1 MKWADFRYYQINPL
15 SQIIKQRKWR
25 NIRNMEALQHFEMKK
40 LEIDKKRL
48 MEKVA
53 PYRKSDHKK
62 AIWQLVN
69 TLLPYGMLW
78 VAIVFLLQQDL
89 SFWIVLPF
97 IVLAGFFLV
106 RIFIIFHDCCHGSF
120 FTSNK
125 ANKFWGYFTGI
136 LTLTPF
142 YQWRRDHSLHHATA
156 GNLDQRGSGD
166 VWTMTVNEY
175 ISASPLKRLGYR
187 LYRNPLVLLGLGPVY
202 SFILS
207 QRFSGKNSGK
217 RERFSI
223 WFTNGA
229 LLAVLIV
236 AGLIIGFKNYL
247 LIQISIMAFGGM
259 LGVWLFYI
267 QHQFDGVYWARQDH
281 WDSLKASLQGS
292 SYYHLPKI
300 LQWFTGNIGIH
311 HIHHVE
317 PRIPNYHLQQCY
329 NEMPVFQNV
338 KALTITESLRSL
350 WMNLWDEKNQKLVSF
365 RSLKR
370 LQHEAIR

>member
-1 MKWADFRYYQINPL
+1 M
-15 SQIIKQRKWR
+15 
-25 NIRNMEALQHFEMKK
+25 MEALQQLTINTM
-40 LEIDKKRL
+40 EIDKKSIMKELGR
-48 MEKVA
+48 
-53 PYRKSDHKK
+53 YRKADYKK
-62 AIWQLVN
+62 SVWQLIN
-69 TLLPYGMLW
+69 TLLPYGLLW
-78 VAIVFLLQQDL
+78 IAIVYLLHQDL
-89 SFWIVLPF
+89 SYWIVLPL
-97 IVLAGFFLV
+97 ILLASLFLV

-120 FTSNK
+120 FNSTKTNR
-125 ANKFWGYFTGI
+125 FWGYFTGI
-136 LTLTPF
+136 LTFTPF

-156 GNLDQRGSGD
+156 GNLDQRGYGD
-166 VWTMTVNEY
+166 VWTLTLEEY
-175 ISASPLKRLGYR
+175 RTASLLKRLGYR

-207 QRFSGKNSGK
+207 QRFYGKNTAK

-229 LLAVLIV
+229 LLTILI
-236 AGLIIGFKNYL
+236 AASLTIGLKNYV
-247 LIQISIMAFGGM
+247 LIQISIMAFAGM

-292 SYYHLPKI
+292 SYYRLPKI

-311 HIHHVE
+311 HIHHME

-329 NEMPVFQNV
+329 NEMPVFQKV
-338 KALTITESLRSL
+338 KPLTILESFRSL

-365 RSLKR
+365 RSLKSA
-370 LQHEAIR
+370 QGQNIS